1 MKRFLLILL
10 CLLLMVGM
18 TACGEEEQ
26 KPVTDDESEEQ
37 GPVVYAL
44 DDVINR
50 FFVEFLEEYEGLYLD
65 TRSIRRAPGTSSTK
79 TEDLTKEY
87 LATINGCSITLRNA
101 TVEKENDLGNMITL
115 HQLRIIIEGGTTT
128 QDRDVMMNTFLMMAP
143 VADPS
148 CSDAV
153 AERAAETMKSMTQ
166 NGSLTVSDYLKV
178 EMYTPI
184 VEEYGVPC
192 KIEMIAL
199 NYVPLEEE

>member
-10 CLLLMVGM
+10 CLLLVVGM

-26 KPVTDDESEEQ
+26 KPVNDEPEEQ
-37 GPVVYAL
+37 GPAAYAV
-44 DDVINR
+44 DAVINR
-50 FFVEFLEEYEGLYLD
+50 FFVEFIEEYEGLYLD
-65 TRSIRRAPGTSSTK
+65 IQSIRRAPGTSDTK

-87 LATINGCSITLRNA
+87 LATINGCSVTLRNA
-101 TVEKENDLGNMITL
+101 TVEKENDLGNTITL
-115 HQLRIIIEGGTTT
+115 HQLRIVIEGGTTT
-128 QDRDVMMNTFLMMAP
+128 QSRDVMMNAFLMMAP

-153 AERAAETMKSMTQ
+153 AERAADTMRSMTQ
-166 NGSLTVSDYLKV
+166 TGSLQVSDYLKV
-178 EMYTPI
+178 EMYTPV